1 VIVAGTILLSA
12 GGMRLGF
19 RPGQLVLPLLSAVCF
34 GVVAVLRK
42 LGLSDTGP
50 IVGSA
55 INVTTALIAF
65 TTFLLASGARRS
77 WCVRGR
83 SLAHFVAAGLTENA
97 GVFMNVLALGLG
109 TVSVVTPLYGTA
121 PIFRPVPGAVL
132 PARCRDVQ
140 RSRGGGNRPHRARR
154 LPDHRAGGTLTMP
167 VLAAV
172 ILIILV
178 ATTARAQET
187 RMVPV
192 TVDGERV
199 RLQMRVYPPTT
210 DTPAP
215 TLVFNHGSTGTGTNP
230 EAFARPLDF
239 PEVARFFV
247 ARGWAVV
254 IPARVAAE
262 APRGTYDEGF
272 CRIARG
278 ATRAIRRCRSPGRI
292 APCATS
298 RPPCTRSSSLPFV
311 DRTRVVIGGQSR
323 GGRPERGVR
332 GQHPERVK
340 GVINFV
346 GGWNGTR
353 CQHAATINQSLFV
366 RGARYPDDTMWI
378 YGDGDLFYSLAHSR
392 ANFAAFQ
399 SAGGQGAFHELPTE
413 AGGHLPLAAAG
424 SVGAAR
430 RELPEASRPA
440 SETP

>member
-1 VIVAGTILLSA
+1 
-12 GGMRLGF
+12 
-19 RPGQLVLPLLSAVCF
+19 
-34 GVVAVLRK
+34 
-42 LGLSDTGP
+42 
-50 IVGSA
+50 
-55 INVTTALIAF
+55 
-65 TTFLLASGARRS
+65 
-77 WCVRGR
+77 
-83 SLAHFVAAGLTENA
+83 
-97 GVFMNVLALGLG
+97 
-109 TVSVVTPLYGTA
+109 
-121 PIFRPVPGAVL
+121 
-132 PARCRDVQ
+132 
-140 RSRGGGNRPHRARR
+140 
-154 LPDHRAGGTLTMP
+154 MP

-199 RLQMRVYPPTT
+199 PLQMRVYPPTT

-254 IPARVAAE
+254 IPAR
-262 APRGTYDEGF
+262 RGRGGSEGHYDEGF
-272 CRIARG
+272 WPNRSWGYACDPALSIAG
-278 ATRAIRRCRSPGRI
+278 ADRALRDIEAAVHAI
-292 APCATS
+292 VE
-298 RPPCTRSSSLPFV
+298 LPFV

-323 GGRPERGVR
+323 GGVLSVAYA

-413 AGGHLPLAAAG
+413 AGGHYLWRRPDRWAPLVESYLKRRGLP
-424 SVGAAR
+424 
-430 RELPEASRPA
+430 